1 MASCR
6 RGVQILF
13 LESVASHAEAM
24 SGATPRRTL
33 GSRIRSVQ
41 ANASFGRLI
50 SARRLPA
57 MPSSERCLVLEA
69 SSSMSPKR
77 GSINAGEGLARRSI
91 SACLRPLFLMRYME
105 PRWGPA

>member
-1 MASCR
+1 
-6 RGVQILF
+6 
-13 LESVASHAEAM
+13 
-24 SGATPRRTL
+24 
-33 GSRIRSVQ
+33 
-41 ANASFGRLI
+41 
-50 SARRLPA
+50 